1 MVAVQLNRA
10 RREAD
15 ELRSRVDTRNMLLSG
30 GREAVKTMWQTA
42 NIIRK
47 EGFGAAVRSSIEDLA
62 DWAEVERPDLAR
74 LAPDGNV
81 AILFSD
87 IEESTALNERIGD
100 RAWVRLIGR
109 HDKLVRRY
117 VQSHRGH
124 VVKSQ
129 GDGFMVAFAEPEQ
142 AVRCSV
148 DLQRAL
154 RKRPNG
160 IRVRIGIHTGKSVR
174 RGDDLFGRNV
184 AMAARVAAEADG
196 GQTLVS
202 EPVRDAVAGDDIAF
216 DDGRDVELKGFAA
229 RTGCTR
235 STSPSLRRRC
245 ATVRRRSI
253 RPPIVCPPP
262 AAWRHHSESRFT
274 IPLALELS
282 ENYGSVWA
290 SIARASSCPF
300 LVNSSMQYHSH
311 ALASSYSSTYTERIR
326 LSVASSEPPQGTNPK
341 DSLPNAPTSA
351 RPPRT
356 RSAIS
361 SSVRRCNT
369 AAGSPGLTS
378 LTRQW
383 ICASSIQSM
392 VP

>member
-1 MVAVQLNRA
+1 MTGTEIATYVLAVVAAIEAVVIVVLGVQLNRA

-15 ELRSRVDTRNMLLSG
+15 ELRSRVDARNVLLSG

-47 EGFGAAVRSSIEDLA
+47 EGFGAAVASSIEDLA

-109 HDKLVRRY
+109 HDKMIRRY
-117 VQSHRGH
+117 VKSHQGH

-129 GDGFMVAFAEPEQ
+129 GDGFMIAFAEPEQ

-148 DLQRAL
+148 DVQRAL
-154 RKRPNG
+154 RRRPNG

-184 AMAARVAAEADG
+184 ALAARVAAHADG

-202 EPVRDAVAGDDIAF
+202 EPVREAIAGEDISF
-216 DDGRDVELKGFAA
+216 DDGNDVELKGFA
-229 RTGCTR
+229 GQ
-235 STSPSLRRRC
+235 
-245 ATVRRRSI
+245 
-253 RPPIVCPPP
+253 
-262 AAWRHHSESRFT
+262 H
-274 IPLALELS
+274 
-282 ENYGSVWA
+282 
-290 SIARASSCPF
+290 
-300 LVNSSMQYHSH
+300 
-311 ALASSYSSTYTERIR
+311 R
-326 LSVASSEPPQGTNPK
+326 LYAVKVA
-341 DSLPNAPTSA
+341 
-351 RPPRT
+351 
-356 RSAIS
+356 
-361 SSVRRCNT
+361 
-369 AAGSPGLTS
+369 
-378 LTRQW
+378 
-383 ICASSIQSM
+383 
-392 VP
+392 